1 MNYKLIIILIV
12 SLFPLFSFSQE
23 SLEETK
29 QIADKLFE
37 DEKYVEATPYYLR
50 LLAIQPRDHN
60 FNYHYGACLLYNA
73 GKSQDVFKYLNY
85 AITNVN
91 VEAEANYFLGRAFH
105 LNYQFNDAIKYYKI
119 YQLKIGDKA
128 KASFDVKRQ
137 IEMCENG
144 KKLIT
149 TITEM
154 VVLDKKEIEKDKF
167 FRIYDLSDIGGN
179 LLVTAEFQTKIDE
192 KKAHIPLIHFPAN
205 PTVIYYSS
213 YGESGKTGKDIYVQR
228 RLPTGGWGLPQEL
241 KGDVNTKFD
250 EDYPYMHPDGQY
262 LYFSSKG
269 HNSMG
274 GFDVFRCKYDP
285 ETDMFGTAEN
295 MDFAVSSPNDDLFYV
310 VDSLNKNAYF
320 GSNRQSEEGKLFVY
334 KVRVD
339 RVPLNMSV
347 IKGEF
352 SSIINPQ
359 MKKVLIDVKD
369 YASGEIIGSFNSN
382 EKGVYLITFPKGGKY
397 EFEIRVGENPQVFK
411 YIASIPFQ
419 KEFKP
424 LKQKIIHELQEDREN
439 VKVLDLFNEQVEDPQ
454 AVFAQVIRMKSVL
467 TPNVSAEE
475 LARMDKE
482 LKDKEILKVLGL
494 GNLSLV
500 EVGYLL
506 EDEVKDAKRA
516 EDGTKEIENKI
527 YIQVVENTI
536 EIQRLDGLIKSKID
550 LANTAPNDKRKY
562 KLLKEAE
569 RALKIQEELKLITEK
584 SLSYADSLS
593 KNPKQGSSELTT
605 EVSNYSQHFNE

>member
-37 DEKYVEATPYYLR
+37 DEKYIEATPYYLR

-85 AITNVN
+85 AVTNVN

-205 PTVIYYSS
+205 PTVI
-213 YGESGKTGKDIYVQR
+213 
-228 RLPTGGWGLPQEL
+228 
-241 KGDVNTKFD
+241 
-250 EDYPYMHPDGQY
+250 
-262 LYFSSKG
+262 
-269 HNSMG
+269 
-274 GFDVFRCKYDP
+274 
-285 ETDMFGTAEN
+285 
-295 MDFAVSSPNDDLFYV
+295 
-310 VDSLNKNAYF
+310 
-320 GSNRQSEEGKLFVY
+320 
-334 KVRVD
+334 
-339 RVPLNMSV
+339 
-347 IKGEF
+347 
-352 SSIINPQ
+352 
-359 MKKVLIDVKD
+359 
-369 YASGEIIGSFNSN
+369 
-382 EKGVYLITFPKGGKY
+382 
-397 EFEIRVGENPQVFK
+397 
-411 YIASIPFQ
+411 
-419 KEFKP
+419 
-424 LKQKIIHELQEDREN
+424 
-439 VKVLDLFNEQVEDPQ
+439 
-454 AVFAQVIRMKSVL
+454 
-467 TPNVSAEE
+467 
-475 LARMDKE
+475 
-482 LKDKEILKVLGL
+482 
-494 GNLSLV
+494 
-500 EVGYLL
+500 
-506 EDEVKDAKRA
+506 
-516 EDGTKEIENKI
+516 
-527 YIQVVENTI
+527 
-536 EIQRLDGLIKSKID
+536 
-550 LANTAPNDKRKY
+550 
-562 KLLKEAE
+562 
-569 RALKIQEELKLITEK
+569 
-584 SLSYADSLS
+584 
-593 KNPKQGSSELTT
+593 
-605 EVSNYSQHFNE
+605 